1 MIRIERL
8 QGERLRQEIPSLAE
22 LRIEI
27 FRAFPYLYEG
37 SLDYE
42 KKYLERYIKSS
53 RCAVIAAYDTD
64 KNNQMIGAATAL
76 PLAEEMPEIQKPF
89 LKMGMKLSEVY
100 YFGESVLRSE
110 YRGQGLGHQF
120 FDEREKVALEDPHTR
135 WTSFCAVVRSNHPL
149 MPKDYRPLDEFWK
162 KRGYTKHS
170 EMTTQL
176 SWQDLDQTKETAK
189 EMIFWLKAW

>member
-100 YFGESVLRSE
+100 YFGESVLRPE

-120 FDEREKVALEDPHTR
+120 FDEREKVALEDTHTR
-135 WTSFCAVVRSNHPL
+135 WTSFCAVVRKDHPL

-162 KRGYTKHS
+162 KRGYMKQP

-176 SWQDLDQTKETAK
+176 SWQDLDQSKETVK
-189 EMIFWLKAW
+189 DMIFWLKAW

>member
-8 QGERLRQEIPSLAE
+8 QGERLRQEIPSLAA

-42 KKYLERYIKSS
+42 KKYLERYINSP

-76 PLAEEMPEIQKPF
+76 PLSEEMAEIQNPF
-89 LKMGMKLSEVY
+89 LKKGMKLSEVY
-100 YFGESVLRSE
+100 YFGESVLKPE
-110 YRGQGLGHQF
+110 YRGQGIGHKF
-120 FDEREKVALEDPHTR
+120 FDEREKVALEDSQTKF
-135 WTSFCAVVRSNHPL
+135 TSFCAVVRKDHPL
-149 MPKDYRPLDEFWK
+149 TPEGYRPLDEFWK
-162 KRGYTKHS
+162 KRGYAKHS
-170 EMTTQL
+170 EMTTHL
-176 SWQDLDQTKETAK
+176 SWQDLDQSTETSK